1 MKKSLTLMLAATSA
15 FFFACSDDSSSDNG
29 TGGNGGKVTIEY
41 SGSIKVDAENQT
53 MVVAIPEKEEACV
66 NEDAGVYKWRTV
78 DFGTDT
84 SYSKY
89 MFVGDTLV
97 IIDCDEMDD
106 EGKLHDCDYG
116 GQMLVG
122 GKKGNVNGTWRAVP
136 CMYDTED
143 TTSICFKPCSEVKG
157 GKLTDE
163 EMDKALTVRRS
174 LKEDEDL
181 LTAMTAPVSIDSNLI
196 DRMTCLTPEE
206 LTKKGFNEGTVT
218 ISGNSISAKVTSY
231 YKVDT
236 DDDVFDDYMN
246 SEFMSRFYSNLAD
259 GDPSLPGFGNLDEE
273 DSSDVERYRELAGV
287 TVLKQTKN
295 SVSFKFLDKTFSLNV
310 KEYSKS
316 IDKVVTAFG
325 IEFDGT
331 RCDFQEEY
339 GEVTKNTCTSNYGEF
354 FDKDTEKD
362 ANGNSITVAY
372 EYEKSNYKIFDNCID
387 NMMDSVYA
395 LIRSKDKSSDDDG
408 DDCAALS
415 AAYSRCM
422 DILEEDGEAA
432 ALAAGCEEVSQDY
445 AMCFMNAPTTA
456 DNSVR
461 SLNKKAIASREQ
473 AKKEFLKVS
482 RKFARMLKKLAE

>member
-206 LTKKGFNEGTVT
+206 LTKKGFNEGSVT
-218 ISGNSISAKVTSY
+218 ISGNSISGKMTSY
-231 YKVDT
+231 YEVDT

-310 KEYSKS
+310 KEYSWS

-354 FDKDTEKD
+354 FDK
-362 ANGNSITVAY
+362 
-372 EYEKSNYKIFDNCID
+372 
-387 NMMDSVYA
+387 
-395 LIRSKDKSSDDDG
+395 
-408 DDCAALS
+408 
-415 AAYSRCM
+415 
-422 DILEEDGEAA
+422 
-432 ALAAGCEEVSQDY
+432 
-445 AMCFMNAPTTA
+445 TT
-456 DNSVR
+456 
-461 SLNKKAIASREQ
+461 KKRVV
-473 AKKEFLKVS
+473 EFK
-482 RKFARMLKKLAE
+482 

>member
-174 LKEDEDL
+174 LNEDEDL
-181 LTAMTAPVSIDSNLI
+181 LTAMTAPVTIDSNLI

-362 ANGNSITVAY
+362 ADGNSITVAY

-387 NMMDSVYA
+387 NMMDSIYA
-395 LIRSKDKSSDDDG
+395 LIESKNKSSDDDG

-422 DILEEDGEAA
+422 LTSDIEEYYDLECPEVVEDYTECAI
-432 ALAAGCEEVSQDY
+432 
-445 AMCFMNAPTTA
+445 NAPTTA